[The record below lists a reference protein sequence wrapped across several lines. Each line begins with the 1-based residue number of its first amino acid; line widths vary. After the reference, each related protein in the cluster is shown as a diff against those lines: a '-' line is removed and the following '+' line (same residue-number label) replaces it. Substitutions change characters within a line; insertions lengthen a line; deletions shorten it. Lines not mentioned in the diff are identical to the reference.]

1 MKLVSALCLLMSFA
15 AQANTRIIY
24 GEDNRVDTLHST
36 SSLFRR
42 LADSTAAMVGNEKIT
57 LRGNTADLSGVTLQ
71 ERFNLCDKERFI
83 EQPSVAYC
91 SGFLVAPDIIAT
103 AGHCMDSIGQ
113 CENFSWV
120 FNYKITEKDQTAVS
134 VASSEVYSCKSIIA
148 YQYGGG
154 RDFALI
160 KLDRPV
166 SGHAPVKLAQQETSV
181 GTPLVLIGHPSG
193 LPQKIADGA
202 QVMSVHA
209 GGFRANL
216 DAFQINSGSAVFH
229 AKTGELVGI
238 LVNGLP
244 DYRANEGLSCTE
256 VNVVPDAR
264 GREGV
269 SSVSQFAALIPK
281 D

>member
-1 MKLVSALCLLMSFA
+1 MKLVGALCLLTSLSGH
-15 AQANTRIIY
+15 ANTRIIY

-36 SSLFRR
+36 STLFLR
-42 LADSTAAMVGNEKIT
+42 LADSTVAMIGNEKIT
-57 LRGNTADLSGVTLQ
+57 LRGNTAELNGVTLQ

-83 EQPSVAYC
+83 DQPSIAYC
-91 SGFLVAPDIIAT
+91 SGFLVAPDVIAT
-103 AGHCMDSIGQ
+103 AGHCMDRIGQ

-120 FNYKITEKDQTAVS
+120 FNYKITEKNQTAVS

-148 YQYGGG
+148 QQNREG

-166 SGHAPVKLAQQETSV
+166 SGHAPVQLAQQPASL
-181 GTPLVLIGHPSG
+181 GTPLVMIGHPSG

-209 GGFRANL
+209 DGFRANL

-229 AKTGELVGI
+229 ARSGELVGI

-256 VNVVPDAR
+256 VNVVSDSR
-264 GREGV
+264 GDRGEGV
-269 SSVSQFAALIPK
+269 SAVSQFAALIP
-281 D
+281 